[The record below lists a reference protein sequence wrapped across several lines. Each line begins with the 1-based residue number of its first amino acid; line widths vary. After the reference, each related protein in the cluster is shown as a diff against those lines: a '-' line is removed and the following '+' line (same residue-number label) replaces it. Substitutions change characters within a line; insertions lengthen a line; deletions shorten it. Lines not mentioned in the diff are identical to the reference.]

1 MQYQWDIIGHQR
13 QVQYLQNS
21 IENGKINHAYLFY
34 GPEHLGKKKIAESF
48 LFSLFCVSETK
59 ARPCGRCQNC
69 AQIRKNIHPDVHWLE
84 PEADKKNTSIKQV
97 RELIA
102 KLQKKSLH
110 QGYKVVLIKQ
120 ASSLTLSASNALLK
134 TLEEPAQKTVLV
146 LLAEDLSTIPETIT
160 SRCQIIRFLPVSQ
173 KDIYDYLQTE
183 TDRDQ
188 ALKITRLAHGKP
200 GLAVEFLNKKNAL
213 KKHQE
218 KIDTVNTLLSGSQK
232 EKFKLADK
240 IHRSKKSSQELSLL
254 LDLATSYLRD
264 QILNQHNLE
273 KYTVNQIQSPNNKTQ
288 NITKK
293 INQIE
298 KAQEL
303 LKQNVQPKLILENII
318 INI

>member
-59 ARPCGRCQNC
+59 ARPCGRCENC
-69 AQIRKNIHPDVHWLE
+69 SQIKKNIHPDINWLE
-84 PEADKKNTSIKQV
+84 PEEEKKNISIKQV
-97 RELIA
+97 RGLIT

-134 TLEEPAQKTVLV
+134 TLEEPASKTVLV

-160 SRCQIIRFLPVSQ
+160 SRCQIIRFLPVNQ
-173 KDIYDYLQTE
+173 KDIYDYLQKE

-200 GLAVEFLNKKNAL
+200 GLAIEFLKKKNAL
-213 KKHQE
+213 TKHQE
-218 KIDTVNTLLSGSQK
+218 KIDIVNTLLSGSQK
-232 EKFKLADK
+232 EKFKIAEK

-254 LDLATSYLRD
+254 LSLAIAYLRD
-264 QILNQHNLE
+264 QILSQHNLE
-273 KYTVNQIQSPNNKTQ
+273 KYTINSVKTKQ
-288 NITKK
+288 DLKKITK
-293 INQIE
+293 QIKKLE
-298 KAQEL
+298 ESQEL
-303 LKQNVQPKLILENII
+303 LKQSVQPKLILENII
-318 INI
+318 INM